1 MKIGI
6 CASSYGKYPLEER
19 YKIMRAHGYESTDFG
34 MSDTESA
41 PYTLSDGE
49 AADMLQAHRRA
60 AEEAGIEISQVHGPW
75 RWPPQ
80 DGTNEDRAERMEK
93 MKRCLHYTALLGCR
107 YMVVHPIMPFHIND
121 IGTGKEGET
130 WQINLDYY
138 RELLTVARAENV
150 IIALENMPMPQFSI
164 GSPEQILQFVTEI
177 NDPYMKVCLDTGH
190 VSVYDKRQPSEAV
203 YVLGDWIKVLHIH
216 DNGGRGDEHLLPY
229 ARTGVIDWPAFGRA
243 LRDVGYAGTFS
254 YETAPTGKLPL
265 VVWEDAAKALVKLG
279 HWIVGDETALG

>member
-6 CASSYGKYPLEER
+6 GASSYGVYPMEER
-19 YKIMRAHGYESTDFG
+19 YKIMRSHGFGSIDFG
-34 MSDTESA
+34 MSNTESA

-49 AADMLQAHRRA
+49 AEAMLTEHRKA
-60 AEEAGIEISQVHGPW
+60 AEEAGILISQVHGPW

-80 DGTNEDRAERMEK
+80 DATVEDRAERMEK
-93 MKRCLHYTALLGCR
+93 MKRCLRYTALLGCR

-121 IGTGKEGET
+121 IGTGNEEAT

-138 RELLTVARAENV
+138 RELLETARAEDV

-216 DNGGRGDEHLLPY
+216 DNAGRADEHLLPY
-229 ARTGVIDWPAFGRA
+229 SRTGVIDWPAFGKA
-243 LRDVGYAGTFS
+243 LRDIGYEGTFS
-254 YETAPTGKLPL
+254 YETAPNGKLPRP
-265 VVWEDAAKALVKLG
+265 VWEDVAKALVKLG
-279 HWIVGDETALG
+279 HYIVGDDTAE

>member
-41 PYTLSDGE
+41 PYTLSDAE
-49 AADMLQAHRRA
+49 AASMLQAHRKA

-80 DGTNEDRAERMEK
+80 DGTEEDRAERMEK
-93 MKRCLHYTALLGCR
+93 MKRCLHYTVLLGCK

-121 IGTGKEGET
+121 IGTGKEETT
-130 WQINLDYY
+130 WQINMDYY
-138 RELLTVARAENV
+138 RELLQTAREENV

-177 NDPYMKVCLDTGH
+177 NDAYMKVCLDTGH

-203 YVLGDWIKVLHIH
+203 YVLGNWIKVLHIH

-243 LRDVGYAGTFS
+243 LRDIGYTGTFS
-254 YETAPTGKLPL
+254 YETAPNGKLPL
-265 VVWEDAAKALVKLG
+265 PVWEDVSKALVKLG
-279 HWIVGDETALG
+279 HWIVGDEAAF